1 MRDSSLLFQA
11 LELYELPF
19 SGGSPAEQAIHCRS
33 TRLQMTDC
41 VQQACCVSTAK
52 HANLISFSGSALP
65 RSMLLSMYT
74 THTKKS
80 TTSGVSVDS
89 WNFRKQ
95 RISVCTFYIY
105 VTELFKI
112 LITVNHILPKPYFL
126 FPQIK
131 CIIQQL
137 YQVVYTPFK
146 QICILFSCAIF
157 SHACIL
163 GLLVASMISPQR

>member
-105 VTELFKI
+105 VTEGM
-112 LITVNHILPKPYFL
+112 ITVNHILPKPYFL
-126 FPQIK
+126 FFISTNK
-131 CIIQQL
+131 NVSYSNCTRL
-137 YQVVYTPFK
+137 STLHLSKFVFYFHV
-146 QICILFSCAIF
+146 LFSPMRA
-157 SHACIL
+157 SQVS
-163 GLLVASMISPQR
+163 LLLQ